1 MSHAGWGGVGHAGV
15 GVSDLAEVLDS
26 PPSWPLQRK
35 T

>member
-1 MSHAGWGGVGHAGV
+1 MGHGGVGHVGV
-15 GVSDLAEVLDS
+15 GWGGSDLAEVLDI